1 VLRHTFATRFIR
13 RHPDAEGIAALQR
26 LLGHSSPKTTMIY
39 VHVTAGRLEEHILT
53 LDGPRATLDEDL
65 DDQ

>member
-1 VLRHTFATRFIR
+1 MLRHTFATRSIR

-53 LDGPRATLDEDL
+53 LGGLRATLDQDL